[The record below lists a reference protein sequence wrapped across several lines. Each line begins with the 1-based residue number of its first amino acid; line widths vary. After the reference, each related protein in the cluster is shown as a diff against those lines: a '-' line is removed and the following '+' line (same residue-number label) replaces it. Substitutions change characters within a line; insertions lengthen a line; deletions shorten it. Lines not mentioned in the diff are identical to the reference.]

1 LSLVV
6 EDIMARDVVTIEA
19 NFSVKYAARVMSLY
33 GISSVI
39 VFDEGKMKGILTE
52 KDIMTRVVAKGRDA
66 EKVYVREIMTCPVIV
81 VQPTTPLEDAVQ
93 TMVMKKIKKLP
104 VMSGDNAEADL
115 LGILSLTDVARI
127 QPLMIES
134 LKELAQLGQ
143 VSQETG
149 TGFYVR

>member
-1 LSLVV
+1 LTLVV

-39 VFDEGKMKGILTE
+39 VLDDGKMKGILT
-52 KDIMTRVVAKGRDA
+52 

-81 VQPTTPLEDAVQ
+81 VEPTTSLEDAVQ

-104 VMSGDNAEADL
+104 VMSGDSDDSEL

-143 VSQETG
+143 IPETG
-149 TGFYVR
+149 AGFYVR

>member
-1 LSLVV
+1 MSLVV

-19 NFSVKYAARVMSLY
+19 ELSVKYAARVMSLY

-39 VFDEGKMKGILTE
+39 VLDEGRMKGILTE

-66 EKVYVREIMTCPVIV
+66 ETVYVREIMTCPVIV
-81 VQPTTPLEDAVQ
+81 VQPTTTLEDAVQ

-104 VMSGDNAEADL
+104 VMSGDHADSEL

-149 TGFYVR
+149 TGFYIR